1 MTDPT
6 YDDGALRRMADG
18 SGPRSEQAA
27 AIRRLASEVLRLRAL
42 PVLRTCGACAS
53 YGQAE
58 ADDGCGPCHHAASLI
73 ATPHG
78 LVPAATMG
86 DAPPPSWCPLRGAR

>member
-27 AIRRLASEVLRLRAL
+27 AIRRLAAEVLRLRSL
-42 PVLRTCGACAS
+42 PVLRTCGACPAFAVSEDSGEECAHVSVLGANVQPVRADAS
-53 YGQAE
+53 
-58 ADDGCGPCHHAASLI
+58 P
-73 ATPHG
+73 
-78 LVPAATMG
+78 PA
-86 DAPPPSWCPLRGAR
+86 WCPLRGAR